1 MFVHPLASQ
10 MENWHKEHNGVW
22 DDPEWA
28 AYLAEFQALV
38 SSKTTELLEV
48 HDNAGKFGMSKSGGC
63 TRAAALKLL
72 GAEGEHFSG
81 STRTTFFIGHLV
93 ECMAIA
99 TLKALGYDVQG
110 TQLALETEFFRSYTD
125 GVITDFE
132 GKPTM
137 LSVKSAG
144 YKKSGRERRGNDW
157 KWVRRGFPE
166 LPFAG
171 VLKAQ
176 PGHYAQMQAEMYAHG
191 TKQALYLVVA
201 KDIIKNMEEDPYL
214 GEGGNGSLTFYAEVV
229 PYNEDFVYNQLLPT
243 WQEQW
248 EQVQQGRAGKARYI
262 NTAGVYGELKPASTG
277 REPNAAVTG
286 TFNPC
291 DYCDLV
297 AACKTNLLQS
307 FRRR

>member
-1 MFVHPLASQ
+1 MTHDPAMTDAIEPKPPLRLAGHT
-10 MENWHKEHNGVW
+10 HKLKV
-22 DDPEWA
+22 
-28 AYLAEFQALV
+28 
-38 SSKTTELLEV
+38 
-48 HDNAGKFGMSKSGGC
+48 SGG
-63 TRAAALKLL
+63 TNPDGTPWVLVVN
-72 GAEGEHFSG
+72 G
-81 STRTTFFIGHLV
+81 STGGAGLRVLDRK
-93 ECMAIA
+93 EENPMSA
-99 TLKALGYDVQG
+99 
-110 TQLALETEFFRSYTD
+110 
-125 GVITDFE
+125 VIITVD
-132 GKPTM
+132 
-137 LSVKSAG
+137 
-144 YKKSGRERRGNDW
+144 R
-157 KWVRRGFPE
+157 
-166 LPFAG
+166 
-171 VLKAQ
+171 Q
-176 PGHYAQMQAEMYAHG
+176 

-277 REPNAAVTG
+277 RQPNAAVTG

-291 DYCDLV
+291 EYCDLV